1 MKFGVRE
8 IIFGVVMLGLLGSSK
23 FLVFDKSSAKAAAL
37 RAEIARKEKALTDL
51 ERATLG
57 IDDVKVKIDELQQ
70 AVGFFEKK
78 LPAKREVETILQE
91 VWRLAEANA
100 LKAKKIQTLKG
111 QKAAGASEQQIE
123 MGLTGDFKG
132 FYVFL
137 QQLEQLP
144 RLTRVSKMD
153 LDKINDRDG
162 EMEATLTL
170 SIFYE
175 PEPEGEQLPGLEPGG
190 TPPGGRA
197 AGPSVADTR

>member
-1 MKFGVRE
+1 MKFGLRE

-23 FLVFDKSSAKAAAL
+23 FLVFDKSNGRRDVL
-37 RAEIARKEKALTDL
+37 RAEIARKQKALGDL
-51 ERATLG
+51 DRATAG
-57 IDDVKVKIDELQQ
+57 IEDVKLKIDELQQ
-70 AVGFFEKK
+70 AVSFFEQK
-78 LPAKREVETILQE
+78 LPQKREVENILQE
-91 VWRLAEANA
+91 VWRLAETNA

-111 QKAAGASEQQIE
+111 QKAGGASEQQIE
-123 MGLTGDFKG
+123 MGLTGDFRG

-144 RLTRVSKMD
+144 RLTRIGKMD

-190 TPPGGRA
+190 TPPGG
-197 AGPSVADTR
+197 AGGQSVADTR